1 MKKLS
6 RRCEFKAVLH
16 CQRASTGRAKVRPPV
31 IYRLRQQKH
40 MAMKRSTDF
49 GLVTHLVVR

>member
-6 RRCEFKAVLH
+6 MRCEFKAVLH

>member
-1 MKKLS
+1 MKKLAKY
-6 RRCEFKAVLH
+6 CEFKAVLH
-16 CQRASTGRAKVRPPV
+16 CQRASTGRAKVRSAI

-49 GLVTHLVVR
+49 GLVTHLVVK

>member
-16 CQRASTGRAKVRPPV
+16 CQRASTGHAKVWPAV
-31 IYRLRQQKH
+31 IYRLRQQQH
-40 MAMKRSTDF
+40 MAMMRSTDF
-49 GLVTHLVVR
+49 GLVTHLVIK